1 MQDVIIIGGG
11 VIGLS
16 LACELARDGVS
27 VAVIDQGSMG
37 QESSWA
43 GAGIL
48 PPGHLP
54 QATSPEARLRAL
66 SHALWPDFSARLK
79 SLTGID
85 NGFRRCGGLEVR
97 FGGHGGELD
106 NEVAAWRREGVAVEL
121 LAGSAVRSVEG
132 ELHPEITSAYR
143 LPEMGQVRNP
153 RHLKALIGCC
163 VKQGV
168 ALVPGVQV
176 HRFERRGETIA
187 AIETTD
193 GRITAGKFVIAGGAW
208 SERLLVEAGCCAAV
222 RPVRGQMV
230 LLALP
235 TAPIQ
240 HVVNVGPRYLVPRD
254 DGRVL
259 AGATEEIAG
268 FDKRTTAGGVGGL
281 IELAARLVP
290 ALAKATF
297 ERAWSGL
304 RPQSAD
310 GLPYLGPVP
319 QIDNLFVAT
328 GHFRAGL
335 QLSPATALV
344 MAQVLLGRETSV
356 PLAPYSPGR
365 HRQRPEFSKLHD
377 SSPVD

>member
-16 LACELARDGVS
+16 LACELAREGLT
-27 VAVIDQGSMG
+27 VAVVDRGQMG

-48 PPGHLP
+48 PPGNP
-54 QATSPEARLRAL
+54 RQAATPEARLRAL
-66 SHALWPDFSARLK
+66 SHVLWPEFSARLAD
-79 SLTGID
+79 LTGID

-97 FGGHGGELD
+97 FSGRSGELD
-106 NEVAAWRREGVAVEL
+106 DEIEAWRQEGVTVEPL
-121 LAGSAVRSVEG
+121 SSRSIG
-132 ELHPEITSAYR
+132 EFENQLHPEVTSAYR

-153 RHLKALIGCC
+153 RHLKALSALCDR
-163 VKQGV
+163 QGV
-168 ALVPGVQV
+168 VLAPGVEV
-176 HRFERRGETIA
+176 LRFERSGTKIVAVETSSGKMSA
-187 AIETTD
+187 AH
-193 GRITAGKFVIAGGAW
+193 FVIAGGAW
-208 SERLLVEAGCCAAV
+208 SEKLLADVGCCGAV
-222 RPVRGQMV
+222 RPLRGQMV

-235 TAPIQ
+235 AAPIR
-240 HVVNVGPRYLVPRD
+240 HVVNIGHRYLVPRD

-259 AGATEEIAG
+259 AGATEEVAG
-268 FDKRTTAGGVGGL
+268 FEKRTTACGVGDL
-281 IELAARLVP
+281 VKLAARLVP
-290 ALAKATF
+290 ALARATF

-310 GLPYLGPVP
+310 GLPYLGGVP
-319 QIDNLFVAT
+319 QFENLFAAT

-344 MAQVLLGRETSV
+344 LSQAILGRETAV

-365 HRQRPEFSKLHD
+365 HSQKPSFPELHD
-377 SSPVD
+377 SPVE

>member
-16 LACELARDGVS
+16 LACELAREGVS
-27 VAVIDQGSMG
+27 VAVIDQGPMG

-97 FGGHGGELD
+97 FNGPGGELD
-106 NEVAAWRREGVAVEL
+106 DEVTSWRREGVAVEL
-121 LAGSAVRSVEG
+121 ISGSAVRQVEA
-132 ELHPEITSAYR
+132 ELHPEITTAYR

-153 RHLKALIGCC
+153 RHLKGLVGCC
-163 VKQGV
+163 VKQGI

-176 HRFERRGETIA
+176 HRFERRGERVS

-193 GRITAGKFVIAGGAW
+193 GKISAAQFVIAGGAW
-208 SERLLVEAGCCAAV
+208 SERLLAEAGCCAAV
-222 RPVRGQMV
+222 RPLRGQMV

-235 TAPIQ
+235 AAPIR
-240 HVVNVGPRYLVPRD
+240 HVVNIGHRYLVPRD

-259 AGATEEIAG
+259 AGATEEVAG

-290 ALAKATF
+290 ALAGATF

-319 QIDNLFVAT
+319 QFENLFVAT

-344 MAQVLLGRETSV
+344 MTQAMLGRETSI

-365 HRQRPEFSKLHD
+365 HSERPQFPELQI
-377 SSPVD
+377 SPVD

>member
-16 LACELARDGVS
+16 LACELAREGVS
-27 VAVIDQGSMG
+27 VAVIDQGPMG

-48 PPGHLP
+48 PPGNSQ

-66 SHALWPDFSARLK
+66 SHALWPDFSSRLQ
-79 SLTGID
+79 SLTGIN

-97 FGGHGGELD
+97 FGGPRGELD
-106 NEVAAWRREGVAVEL
+106 DEVAAWRREGVTAEP
-121 LAGSAVRSVEG
+121 LAGTAIRDVEI

-153 RHLKALIGCC
+153 RHLKGLVGCC
-163 VKQGV
+163 VRQGV

-176 HRFERRGETIA
+176 LAFERTGERIS

-193 GRITAGKFVIAGGAW
+193 GKLSAGQFVVAGGAW
-208 SERLLVEAGCCAAV
+208 SMRLLADVGCCAAV
-222 RPVRGQMV
+222 RPLRGQMV
-230 LLALP
+230 LLSLP
-235 TAPIQ
+235 AAPIR
-240 HVVNVGPRYLVPRD
+240 HVINIGHRYLVPRD

-268 FDKRTTAGGVGGL
+268 FEKRTTADGVGGL

-290 ALAKATF
+290 ALSQATF

-319 QIDNLFVAT
+319 QFANLFVAT

-344 MAQVLLGRETSV
+344 VAQAMLGRETSI

-365 HRQRPEFSKLHD
+365 HSQPPEFPVMRV
-377 SSPVD
+377 SPVA